1 MHHKN
6 IMVQESIPLPCWI
19 YMFLFPH
26 FTLSYLCLADG
37 LCFVYLQ
44 QEGEV
49 PSNHGAWFFH
59 TFSVKVVK
67 ILSLMSFFALYR
79 FLVSAVRLSGLG
91 YSHAIISLFY
101 CTFLMKYPYHVFV
114 LRKVGY
120 FSCAEIFG
128 IYFSLHTYLC
138 NFFPFFLL
146 LLSWYAYPLSKA
158 SLFFDLLGS
167 NLPTL
172 ISQSLKLST
181 LFVKS

>member
-1 MHHKN
+1 
-6 IMVQESIPLPCWI
+6 
-19 YMFLFPH
+19 MFLFPH

-37 LCFVYLQ
+37 LCYVYLQ

-49 PSNHGAWFFH
+49 PTNHGVWFFH

-79 FLVSAVRLSGLG
+79 FLVSAVRLSGLR

-114 LRKVGY
+114 LRKLDY

-128 IYFSLHTYLC
+128 IYFSLHT
-138 NFFPFFLL
+138 
-146 LLSWYAYPLSKA
+146 
-158 SLFFDLLGS
+158 
-167 NLPTL
+167 
-172 ISQSLKLST
+172 
-181 LFVKS
+181 

>member
-1 MHHKN
+1 MSNTFIKFIFFLSFTKLLLLCSFFPFYLTLYLSQDPNTFTKFIFFYPYLFLNMMHHKN

-44 QEGEV
+44 QGEE
-49 PSNHGAWFFH
+49 PSNRGAWFFH

-101 CTFLMKYPYHVFV
+101 CTFLMKYPYCS
-114 LRKVGY
+114 KK
-120 FSCAEIFG
+120 
-128 IYFSLHTYLC
+128 
-138 NFFPFFLL
+138 
-146 LLSWYAYPLSKA
+146 SW
-158 SLFFDLLGS
+158 LF
-167 NLPTL
+167 
-172 ISQSLKLST
+172 
-181 LFVKS
+181 